1 MKIFRPKK
9 NSKEISNFL
18 LNLRNK
24 KYVRANSLN
33 NKLIKIKDHE
43 NWLNS
48 YFKNK
53 KNKIFIIKINKKFIG
68 YLRLQQKY
76 NNYEA
81 SWAILNKFKGKKII
95 TKSLRKITKNSKHS
109 YKATIR
115 EKNIASIKAASNA
128 GFKIKKKIKSLVYM
142 YK

>member
-33 NKLIKIKDHE
+33 NKLIKI
-43 NWLNS
+43 
-48 YFKNK
+48 
-53 KNKIFIIKINKKFIG
+53 NKKFIG

-76 NNYEA
+76 NSYDA

-95 TKSLRKITKNSKHS
+95 TKYLRKITKNSKHS

-115 EKNIASIKAASNA
+115 EKNIASIKAALNA